1 MTPMEEKRVEITDNY
16 IIKDLNRCANTD
28 VSFCKE
34 CTHRNFIYSD
44 ESSCCIRLM
53 KSAIALIK
61 RQKAEIERLE
71 KENNQFADIGKMY
84 SEIKSEAIKEF
95 AERLKKAFPQSD
107 RNNKCPSLY
116 FDDYIEIIEQLAE
129 EMKGGE

>member
-28 VSFCKE
+28 ASFCKE

-53 KSAIALIK
+53 KSAIDLIN

-71 KENNQFADIGKMY
+71 KENIQFADIGKIKTEAVKKFLEGKKEVMLSTGMGKY
-84 SEIKSEAIKEF
+84 SVSINEVIDSLLEGVEEAV
-95 AERLKKAFPQSD
+95 
-107 RNNKCPSLY
+107 
-116 FDDYIEIIEQLAE
+116 
-129 EMKGGE
+129 GEGK